1 MTSDIKYI
9 AIDIAKHTLQVQ
21 SDSSALSVAYNPQG
35 LKQLRALIQQHQN
48 PMVIAEASGGY
59 ERKLMSMLMEHHI
72 AVALINPRLAR
83 AFAQSEGI
91 KAKTDPIDARML
103 LRFAKE
109 KQPPPSRAIGA
120 EREQLAALLDR
131 RAQLSEQM
139 TKEKNR
145 LDKCPQSIHASIRK
159 MLRLLERELA
169 RIEAQIDALVRS
181 NEQMHAQFKL
191 MQDVSGVGPNTA
203 WSILAYLSEITS
215 LKRNELVA
223 LAGLAP
229 YNRDSGKYKGKRR
242 IQGGRAKVRK
252 TLYMAAQ
259 SAAQHNP
266 HIKAYADRLQQEKG
280 KPYKY
285 AMTAVMRKLLIHLQ
299 SLLKKQHYA
308 LQ

>member
-1 MTSDIKYI
+1 
-9 AIDIAKHTLQVQ
+9 
-21 SDSSALSVAYNPQG
+21 
-35 LKQLRALIQQHQN
+35 
-48 PMVIAEASGGY
+48 MVIAEASGGY
-59 ERKLMSMLMEHHI
+59 ERKLMRMLMEHHI

-109 KQPPPSRAIGA
+109 KQPPPSRSIGA

-145 LDKCPQSIHASIRK
+145 LDKCPQSIRASIRK

-181 NEQMHAQFKL
+181 NQQMHAQFKL

-215 LKRNELVA
+215 LKRNEQVA

-229 YNRDSGKYKGKRR
+229 YNRECGKYKGKRS

-266 HIKAYADRLQQEKG
+266 HIKADADRLQQKKG

-285 AMTAVMRKLLIHLQ
+285 AMTAVMRKLNNTTHTPSIATQKTTLCASELKGWLNGVFGEHA
-299 SLLKKQHYA
+299 LLGA
-308 LQ
+308 LVPGRGRCSRVHS

>member
-1 MTSDIKYI
+1 MTSDIQYI

-59 ERKLMSMLMEHHI
+59 ERKLMRMLMEHHI

-109 KQPPPSRAIGA
+109 KQPSPSRYIGA
-120 EREQLAALLDR
+120 EREQLAAQVLDNNSM
-131 RAQLSEQM
+131 QQM
-139 TKEKNR
+139 MPKLRKTAWTSVRK
-145 LDKCPQSIHASIRK
+145 ASMPRY
-159 MLRLLERELA
+159 A
-169 RIEAQIDALVRS
+169 RCSASWSGSWRFKRMSDALVRS

-191 MQDVSGVGPNTA
+191 MQDVSGVGRAARPNTA
-203 WSILAYLSEITS
+203 WSILAYLAKSMHHP
-215 LKRNELVA
+215 NELVA
-223 LAGLAP
+223 RAGRLGSLH
-229 YNRDSGKYKGKRR
+229 RDSGKYKGKRR

-252 TLYMAAQ
+252 DAVYGGAIRRLSTIHTL
-259 SAAQHNP
+259 
-266 HIKAYADRLQQEKG
+266 
-280 KPYKY
+280 KPMPIDYSKRR
-285 AMTAVMRKLLIHLQ
+285 ASLINTP
-299 SLLKKQHYA
+299 
-308 LQ
+308 